1 MKKTLDPGWKARMV
15 SPAEVLAKIEPGM
28 SIFVGTG
35 VAEPRTL
42 LKELMASA
50 AGNLRDLQLI
60 QIVSLGDAISLED
73 MHAHKY
79 RLKTFFSGWVASEAI
94 TEGKVDL
101 IPSPFSRIPA
111 LIESGQVPI
120 DVAFVQVT
128 PPDEAGYCSLGVAC
142 DAARQAMDQSSLVV
156 GEINAEA
163 PRTFGD
169 TFVPVSDFHM
179 LVHST
184 EELIYFDRWPVDEV
198 FDQVAANVA
207 TVIEDGSCLGFSI
220 GPLFEAL
227 SPHLAA
233 KRHLGV
239 HSPFFTD
246 ALMDLIESGA
256 VSNRYKVI
264 FRGKSLASYALGTRR
279 MMDWLDR
286 NPLVEFQGVDKV
298 FSPTQIGK
306 NPRFVAVLPARKVD
320 LSGRIALHFGKGNVS
335 AGPAEVIDFF
345 HGAEL
350 SPGGRAIFAL
360 PSRNQKGEPNI
371 RASVAEF
378 PNQFSLGSGAD
389 MIITEYGVACLT
401 GRSVRERAQALID
414 IAHPDDRQ
422 ELVELGKQQK
432 ILYKD
437 QIFIPESAHL
447 YPANIAAKHTF
458 KGGVEVRFR
467 AIKPSDEEEM
477 RRLFYRFSDRAVYYR
492 YFSPIKTMPHAR
504 MQQYVNVD
512 YRRAMSIVGLVGE
525 SGQERIIAEG
535 RFVRDPRGPYA
546 DLAFVVDEKYQGLGI
561 ATYMYKMLV
570 RLAKEQ
576 GLPGFTASVL
586 ASNQAMMKVLDK
598 GGLPVKA
605 SLEQGVYEL
614 VIRFDAEPLPDGKR
628 IQYEHKR

>member
-1 MKKTLDPGWKARMV
+1 MNKAVDSSWKDKVA
-15 SPAEVLAKIEPGM
+15 PPEQVLAKIEPGM

-42 LKELMASA
+42 VKHLMDSD
-50 AGNLRDLQLI
+50 AGNLRDLELI
-60 QIVSLGDAISLED
+60 QIVSLGDAISLEEL
-73 MHAHKY
+73 HAQKY

-94 TEGKVDL
+94 TAGRVDL
-101 IPSPFSRIPA
+101 IPSPFSRIPG
-111 LIESGQVPI
+111 LIESGQIPI

-128 PPDEAGYCSLGVAC
+128 PPNEAGYCSLGVAV
-142 DAARQAMDQSSLVV
+142 DVARQAMEQASLVV
-156 GEINAEA
+156 GEINTDV

-169 TFVPVSDFHM
+169 TFVRVSNLDM

-184 EELIYFDRWPVDEV
+184 EPPIHFDRWPVDEV
-198 FDQVAANVA
+198 FDQVAFNVA
-207 TVIEDGSCLGFSI
+207 SVIEDGSCIAFSL

-227 SPHLAA
+227 SPHLAQ
-233 KRHLGV
+233 KSHLGV

-256 VSNRYKVI
+256 VSNRYKEI
-264 FRGKSLASYALGTRR
+264 FRGKCLASYALGTRE
-279 MMDWLDR
+279 MMAWLDR

-298 FSPTQIGK
+298 FAPTQIGK

-335 AGPAEVIDFF
+335 AGPAEVVDFF

-350 SPGGRAIFAL
+350 SCGGRTIFAL
-360 PSRNQKGEPNI
+360 PSRNLKGEPNI
-371 RASVAEF
+371 RISVAEF
-378 PNQFSLGSGAD
+378 PNQFSMGPGAD
-389 MIITEYGVACLT
+389 MVITEYGVACLN

-414 IAHPDDRQ
+414 IAHPDDRH
-422 ELVELGKQQK
+422 ELIELGKQEK

-437 QIFIPESAHL
+437 QIFLAESAHL
-447 YPANIAAKHTF
+447 YPAKITARQTF

-467 AIKPSDEEEM
+467 AIRPSDEEEM
-477 RRLFYRFSDRAVYYR
+477 RRLFYRFSDKAVYYR
-492 YFSPIKTMPHAR
+492 YFSPIKTMPHAK
-504 MQQYVNVD
+504 MQEYVNVD

-525 SGQERIIAEG
+525 SGQERLIAEG
-535 RFVRDPRGPYA
+535 RFVREPHGPYA
-546 DLAFVVDEKYQGLGI
+546 DLAFVVDEEYQGLGI

-586 ASNQAMMKVLDK
+586 ATNQAMMKVLDK

-614 VIRFDAEPLPDGKR
+614 VIRFDAEPRPDGKR
-628 IQYEHKR
+628 IQYDHKR